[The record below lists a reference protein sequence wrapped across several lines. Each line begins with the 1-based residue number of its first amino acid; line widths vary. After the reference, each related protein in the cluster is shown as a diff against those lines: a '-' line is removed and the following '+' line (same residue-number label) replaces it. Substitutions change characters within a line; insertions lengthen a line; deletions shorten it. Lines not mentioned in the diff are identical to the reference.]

1 MHVFSV
7 KPCDR
12 RGSGIEARK
21 GERIGRVTREGVQD
35 RVQFLPPPSRANFI
49 KRYFSN
55 YLGRGPWRAKL
66 LASSLLVYSQPIFMG
81 GVKRLE
87 SINIKKCRGIQ
98 ELAPAYFLA
107 EKKTGKLPSSAD
119 TGRGRKEVGR
129 FKRHAMRSWIRIL
142 LGGED
147 EEEEM

>member
-21 GERIGRVTREGVQD
+21 GERIGRVTREGVQG
-35 RVQFLPPPSRANFI
+35 RVQFLPRANFI

-66 LASSLLVYSQPIFMG
+66 LASSLLVHSQPIFMG

-119 TGRGRKEVGR
+119 TGRKEVGR

>member
-1 MHVFSV
+1 
-7 KPCDR
+7 
-12 RGSGIEARK
+12 
-21 GERIGRVTREGVQD
+21 
-35 RVQFLPPPSRANFI
+35 
-49 KRYFSN
+49 
-55 YLGRGPWRAKL
+55 
-66 LASSLLVYSQPIFMG
+66 MG

-98 ELAPAYFLA
+98 ELAYFLA

-119 TGRGRKEVGR
+119 TGRKEVGR

>member
-1 MHVFSV
+1 
-7 KPCDR
+7 
-12 RGSGIEARK
+12 
-21 GERIGRVTREGVQD
+21 
-35 RVQFLPPPSRANFI
+35 
-49 KRYFSN
+49 
-55 YLGRGPWRAKL
+55 
-66 LASSLLVYSQPIFMG
+66 MG

-98 ELAPAYFLA
+98 ELAYFLA
-107 EKKTGKLPSSAD
+107 GKKTGKLPSSAD

-147 EEEEM
+147 EEEEA